1 MAVRGTKKCHK
12 SDLKFKDYENCL
24 KATQLENKISHLEN
38 NKIDIECLKEDR
50 KELIKKQLNNIKNT
64 AKI

>member
-1 MAVRGTKKCHK
+1 MRGTKKCHK

-24 KATQLENKISHLEN
+24 KAIQLENKISHLEN
-38 NKIDIECLKEDR
+38 NKIDIERLKEDH